1 VSFYRGPL
9 VPLPVPAG
17 PAAYYDGPDAAAAYN
32 PQSGLFDVSYAA
44 AWQLGQLLALQST
57 GLAGQLYQWK
67 REVTRREAM
76 AAEEALL
83 TRRLAGARVFPS
95 LLAARAGG
103 AASGPPPLPD
113 EVVAW
118 FGNLAS
124 LHGVPFSY
132 LVPDER
138 MLPPESI
145 RFFHVDQN
153 WIDALIDGAF
163 SIGRLAVSGE
173 SIEAR
178 HAPVVHRLARSAA
191 ARLRER
197 HPRGVQATSAT
208 GAPATGFLLRS
219 QAVAGWPNLRVR
231 GYHDTAEGDPV
242 ALVRLER
249 LSGDTMLCL
258 FDRDV
263 AVAYLREPP
272 EQLHHGVEGTA
283 GAYRMTLR
291 SVAGGPGPVPAGKP
305 YDDPRATVPVPVRAD
320 GRTLRVSAGAQAMA
334 KTLTADFGQQFPQG
348 FTAAEFAL
356 EMTRGVVEV
365 EFSR

>member
-1 VSFYRGPL
+1 
-9 VPLPVPAG
+9 
-17 PAAYYDGPDAAAAYN
+17 
-32 PQSGLFDVSYAA
+32 
-44 AWQLGQLLALQST
+44 
-57 GLAGQLYQWK
+57 
-67 REVTRREAM
+67 
-76 AAEEALL
+76 
-83 TRRLAGARVFPS
+83 
-95 LLAARAGG
+95 
-103 AASGPPPLPD
+103 
-113 EVVAW
+113 
-118 FGNLAS
+118 
-124 LHGVPFSY
+124 
-132 LVPDER
+132 
-138 MLPPESI
+138 
-145 RFFHVDQN
+145 
-153 WIDALIDGAF
+153 
-163 SIGRLAVSGE
+163 
-173 SIEAR
+173 
-178 HAPVVHRLARSAA
+178 
-191 ARLRER
+191 
-197 HPRGVQATSAT
+197 
-208 GAPATGFLLRS
+208 
-219 QAVAGWPNLRVR
+219 VAGWPNLRVR